1 MEAVLAEAFKGVL
14 ASGPIAAVLAYAL
27 YKLWS
32 AYMEQLKANKELQDK
47 VLAILANA
55 VDHED
60 HNNE

>member
-1 MEAVLAEAFKGVL
+1 MEAMLSEALKGIF

-55 VDHED
+55 VDHEEHD
-60 HNNE
+60 E